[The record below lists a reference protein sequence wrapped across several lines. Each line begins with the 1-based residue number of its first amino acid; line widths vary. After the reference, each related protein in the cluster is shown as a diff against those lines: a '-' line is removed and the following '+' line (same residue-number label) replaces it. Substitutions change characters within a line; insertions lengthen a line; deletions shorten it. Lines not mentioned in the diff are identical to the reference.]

1 MRNSYRPEIDGLRA
15 LAVLPVIL
23 FHAGIEIFK
32 GGFAGVDVFF
42 VVSGYLITSIII
54 RDIRAKKF
62 SLTNFYERRAR
73 RILPALIV
81 TIFLCLPFS
90 LILLPPSDLKIFSK
104 SIISSLTFWSNF
116 QFSSEAGYFAIPGE
130 LKPLLHTWSLSI
142 EEQFYIFFPILCII
156 LFKLGKKFL
165 IIGILLISIL
175 SLLFGQWSGNF
186 NLKYP
191 FFDKEFS
198 FYSYSYWSSFMMPF
212 GRIWELGLGSLCA
225 LIISNSNFFRN
236 IDNKNYKIT
245 LFNIFSI
252 FGIILVLFSFFY
264 LSSNTFYPS
273 FFTLI
278 PAFGT
283 CLIILFCQ
291 KKVILQKILS
301 YKILVFL
308 GLISYSAY
316 LFHYPIFSFIK
327 FININVTE
335 IFYISLVPFILY
347 LSYLNWKHI
356 EIKFRRKDLKIKTFL
371 IYLISSY
378 LIIIFLSIW
387 IFSSNGLEKRKK
399 FFLPESILKSFQ
411 ANENGKNCFD
421 INYVHENIDKICK
434 IGDKNKKN
442 IDFIVFGD
450 SHILSFFEMFDNF
463 GKDKNKLGLF
473 VGYSGCPPILNVYN
487 MRKDQKIRN
496 CFKLNQSISKLV
508 ERENIKNII
517 LISRWS
523 YYTGSDSFERKLN
536 LITLKPKTSSNKEK
550 SRYAFEKGLKQTLNF
565 YKKINTKVFL
575 FEEVPLQTFDPEKT
589 YYRSFNKN
597 INEFKR
603 KLENYSV
610 SFEDYKK
617 QQKYIK
623 RIFNKEK
630 KLQENLKIIETGK
643 FLCNLEKYKCFIG
656 NEKFSFYVD
665 DNHLSTKGANIISK
679 KLLEKIILIN

>member
-1 MRNSYRPEIDGLRA
+1 M
-15 LAVLPVIL
+15 
-23 FHAGIEIFK
+23 
-32 GGFAGVDVFF
+32 
-42 VVSGYLITSIII
+42 
-54 RDIRAKKF
+54 
-62 SLTNFYERRAR
+62 
-73 RILPALIV
+73 
-81 TIFLCLPFS
+81 
-90 LILLPPSDLKIFSK
+90 
-104 SIISSLTFWSNF
+104 
-116 QFSSEAGYFAIPGE
+116 
-130 LKPLLHTWSLSI
+130 
-142 EEQFYIFFPILCII
+142 
-156 LFKLGKKFL
+156 
-165 IIGILLISIL
+165 
-175 SLLFGQWSGNF
+175 
-186 NLKYP
+186 
-191 FFDKEFS
+191 
-198 FYSYSYWSSFMMPF
+198 
-212 GRIWELGLGSLCA
+212 
-225 LIISNSNFFRN
+225 
-236 IDNKNYKIT
+236 
-245 LFNIFSI
+245 
-252 FGIILVLFSFFY
+252 
-264 LSSNTFYPS
+264 
-273 FFTLI
+273 
-278 PAFGT
+278 
-283 CLIILFCQ
+283 
-291 KKVILQKILS
+291 
-301 YKILVFL
+301 VFL

-550 SRYAFEKGLKQTLNF
+550 SRYGT
-565 YKKINTKVFL
+565 
-575 FEEVPLQTFDPEKT
+575 
-589 YYRSFNKN
+589 
-597 INEFKR
+597 
-603 KLENYSV
+603 
-610 SFEDYKK
+610 
-617 QQKYIK
+617 
-623 RIFNKEK
+623 
-630 KLQENLKIIETGK
+630 
-643 FLCNLEKYKCFIG
+643 
-656 NEKFSFYVD
+656 
-665 DNHLSTKGANIISK
+665 
-679 KLLEKIILIN
+679 